1 MHPLRHPRNV
11 LIIGAAFVS
20 LAALFAL
27 GAVPLGYKIEWAGV
41 TMLAALGIA
50 MALMAYVLIAGSS
63 RD

>member
-11 LIIGAAFVS
+11 LVVGGGFVA

-27 GAVPLGYKIEWAGV
+27 GAVALGYKIEWSGV
-41 TMLAALGIA
+41 TMLAALGVA